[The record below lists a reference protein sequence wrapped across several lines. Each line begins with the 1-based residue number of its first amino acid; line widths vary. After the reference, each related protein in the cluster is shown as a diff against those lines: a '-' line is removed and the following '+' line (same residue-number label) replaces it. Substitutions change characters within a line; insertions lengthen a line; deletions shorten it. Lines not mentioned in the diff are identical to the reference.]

1 MTYIKYTFIGNFVS
15 QVVTGLL
22 SMFHPTIY
30 SIKNIH
36 YFFLSQEMM
45 SILFIIL
52 NFRQCQFRQ
61 EFYLKFIAHIFY
73 YCECFDF
80 DKNNSTADEI
90 TCAVHA

>member
-22 SMFHPTIY
+22 SMFHPTVY
-30 SIKNIH
+30 SIKDIH
-36 YFFLSQEMM
+36 YFFVLENDDY
-45 SILFIIL
+45 IIYYF
-52 NFRQCQFRQ
+52 NFRRRHFRQ
-61 EFYLKFIAHIFY
+61 EFYLKSIAHIFH
-73 YCECFDF
+73 YCKCFEF

>member
-22 SMFHPTIY
+22 SMFHPTIH
-30 SIKNIH
+30 SIKDIH
-36 YFFLSQEMM
+36 YFFVLENDEYITYFFS
-45 SILFIIL
+45 
-52 NFRQCQFRQ
+52 FRQCQFRQ
-61 EFYLKFIAHIFY
+61 EFHLKFIAHIFY

>member
-1 MTYIKYTFIGNFVS
+1 MVS
-15 QVVTGLL
+15 GLL
-22 SMFHPTIY
+22 SMFHPIIF
-30 SIKNIH
+30 SIKETMSH
-36 YFFLSQEMM
+36 YCLVLENDEY
-45 SILFIIL
+45 IIYIF

-80 DKNNSTADEI
+80 DKNNTTADEI